1 MRRRVRRF
9 TCSSVPPRQPQ
20 GVTGTRPVTGDRS
33 GVRHRAAAYLAMAF
47 HGSRRIDECGRPL
60 AAHEARHRA
69 WPDPDRFGVRDSG
82 AGVVCQHRCL
92 SDSVTAG
99 PEPLPPTRQAFDFAW
114 GTPSGVEGMKVQGAG
129 AHSCKNANLQFDER
143 AVKQQV
149 FPADANR
156 RVDVQLPPSAHGR
169 AFCRRPLLP
178 PSSVRDGAREQLHWN
193 RLTMSRNHAA
203 RSVSEKHATRSWSSF
218 RKTGSRTSAWRPI
231 PATANRLPHIR
242 PAHA

>member
-99 PEPLPPTRQAFDFAW
+99 LEPLPLTRQAFDLAW

-129 AHSCKNANLQFDER
+129 ALPINSGNNLDDAARIRTGER
-143 AVKQQV
+143 RD
-149 FPADANR
+149 FEER
-156 RVDVQLPPSAHGR
+156 RGHED
-169 AFCRRPLLP
+169 
-178 PSSVRDGAREQLHWN
+178 REQASHAHPLPEEHTRAKTQTCN
-193 RLTMSRNHAA
+193 STNGRLR
-203 RSVSEKHATRSWSSF
+203 
-218 RKTGSRTSAWRPI
+218 
-231 PATANRLPHIR
+231 
-242 PAHA
+242 